1 VTQARTRVR
10 QLLRIV
16 LKPVRWLRAR
26 LGLLFD
32 IAVVGIAMILFQ
44 RYVPFG
50 GQIIGVLFLAVA
62 GFSVLGVL
70 VAVLHRLGWLGGQ
83 RKASGDTQDQSD

>member
-1 VTQARTRVR
+1 M
-10 QLLRIV
+10 LSKV

-32 IAVVGIAMILFQ
+32 IAVVGVAMILFQ

-50 GQIIGVLFLAVA
+50 GAIIGALFLAVA

>member
-1 VTQARTRVR
+1 MLSKA
-10 QLLRIV
+10 

-50 GQIIGVLFLAVA
+50 GQIIGGLFLAVA
-62 GFSVLGVL
+62 GFSVLGVV
-70 VAVLHRLGWLGGQ
+70 VAVLHRIGVLGGESQ
-83 RKASGDTQDQSD
+83 NPD

>member
-1 VTQARTRVR
+1 VTHGRTRMR

-50 GQIIGVLFLAVA
+50 GAIIRGLFLAVA
-62 GFSVLGVL
+62 GFSVLGV
-70 VAVLHRLGWLGGQ
+70 VIAVLHRLSWLGGQ
-83 RKASGDTQDQSD
+83 RKASGDTQDRSD

>member
-1 VTQARTRVR
+1 M
-10 QLLRIV
+10 LSKV

-50 GQIIGVLFLAVA
+50 GAIIGALFLVVA

-70 VAVLHRLGWLGGQ
+70 VAVLHRSGWLGGQ
-83 RKASGDTQDQSD
+83 RKASGDTQNQSD